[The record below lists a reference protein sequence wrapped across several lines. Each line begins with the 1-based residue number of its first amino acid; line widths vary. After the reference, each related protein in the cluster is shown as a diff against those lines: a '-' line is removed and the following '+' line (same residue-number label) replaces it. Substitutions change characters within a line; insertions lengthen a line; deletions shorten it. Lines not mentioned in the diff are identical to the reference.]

1 MEIMQ
6 VVLIAVAVLALI
18 ALICG
23 VMLTVASK
31 FMAVEEDER
40 FPQVRECLPG
50 ANCGACGFAGCDG
63 YAAALV
69 EDPDL
74 SITLCVPGGTGAA
87 QQLGQ
92 VLGREGGD
100 VARMV
105 AEVRCG
111 GTCAAT
117 SAKMDYEGIESC
129 TAAKLLFGGSGSC
142 VYGCAGLGDCVRV
155 CPEQA
160 IYLVGGIARVEPQ
173 LCTGCGL
180 CAKACPND
188 VIAIRP
194 ADAKVVVDCNSPQKG
209 ADVRK
214 ICTAGCIG
222 CKLCER
228 NCPTEAITVTDNL
241 ASVTYEKCVGC
252 GKCVEVCPAGC
263 IIGLNL
269 ATASARKEG

>member
-1 MEIMQ
+1 MDVFQ
-6 VVLIAVAVLALI
+6 VVIIAVVVLAII

-31 FMAVEEDER
+31 FMAVEVDEML
-40 FPQVRECLPG
+40 PKVRECLPG

-74 SITLCVPGGTGAA
+74 SITLCVPGGSGAA

-92 VLGREGGD
+92 VLGREGGE
-100 VARMV
+100 VVKMV

-117 SAKMDYEGIESC
+117 SAKMDYEGIDSC
-129 TAAKLLFGGSGSC
+129 TAAKLLFGGSGTC
-142 VYGCAGLGDCVRV
+142 VYGCAGLGDCVKV
-155 CPEQA
+155 CPEKA
-160 IYLVGGIARVEPQ
+160 IYLVGGIARVDVS

-180 CAKACPND
+180 CVKACPND
-188 VIAIRP
+188 VIAVRP
-194 ADAKVVVDCNSPQKG
+194 ASAPVVVDCNSPRPG
-209 ADVRK
+209 AETRK
-214 ICTAGCIG
+214 VCTAGCIG

-228 NCPTEAITVTDNL
+228 NCPTGAITVTDNL
-241 ASVTYEKCVGC
+241 ASVTYEQCVGC
-252 GKCVEVCPAGC
+252 GKCVEVCPSHC
-263 IIGLNL
+263 IIGINL
-269 ATASARKEG
+269 IAAKQG